1 MNQQNNWSLKANGKG
16 LYILKLEGPEGV
28 DQLWVS
34 DDELIEL
41 KQFLASL
48 DLPLSPNELPL

>member
-1 MNQQNNWSLKANGKG
+1 MNQQTNWSLKANGKG
-16 LYILKLEGPEGV
+16 LYILKLESSEGI

-41 KQFLASL
+41 KQFLACL

>member
-1 MNQQNNWSLKANGKG
+1 MNQQTKWSLKANGKG
-16 LYILKLEGPEGV
+16 LYILKLESAEGV

-41 KQFLASL
+41 KQFLTSL